1 LLTAATFDFIEQL
14 DGQTEIASLIEGCQD
29 LIGKFGLH
37 CFMVGDPN
45 QPNVPREERIRASA
59 WPQDWLAH
67 WMAQNYIT
75 VDLINNQLLMRNEPV
90 RWLAARGFT
99 DEIGKQILDE
109 AAQF

>member
-45 QPNVPREERIRASA
+45 QPNYHARNGSGRRPGHRIGLRTG
-59 WPQDWLAH
+59 WRR
-67 WMAQNYIT
+67 IT
-75 VDLINNQLLMRNEPV
+75 SPSI
-90 RWLAARGFT
+90 
-99 DEIGKQILDE
+99 
-109 AAQF
+109 